1 MRTEL
6 LIMPDAHWLDEVA
19 AYRQAFLA
27 AGDSMDGTGSLRQIA
42 DPAQWL
48 QSYEDYQHHP
58 ERIPANHV
66 PATQFLYVCPEEHTL
81 LGMLNFRHTLN
92 DHLRLYGGHIG
103 YSVHPQH
110 RRQGVATRM
119 LSAALPYGRRLG
131 LERVLITCF
140 ADNEGSRR
148 TILRNGG
155 VYEGESLDPGEGK
168 YIQRYWVPLPEL
180 QNQ

>member
-6 LIMPDAHWLDEVA
+6 LITPTAQWLDEVA
-19 AYRQAFLA
+19 AYRQAFLN

-42 DPAQWL
+42 DPVQWL
-48 QSYEDYQHHP
+48 QNYEDYQHHP
-58 ERIPANHV
+58 DRIPAHHV
-66 PATQFLYVCPEEHTL
+66 LSTQFLYVCPEEHTL
-81 LGMLNFRHTLN
+81 LGMLSFRHTLN
-92 DHLRLYGGHIG
+92 DYLRLYAGHIG

-119 LSAALPYGRRLG
+119 LSAALPYGRQLG

-140 ADNEGSRR
+140 ADNEASRR

-155 VYEGESLDPGEGK
+155 IYEGESLEPGEGK
-168 YIQRYWVPLPEL
+168 YIQRYWIDISPL
-180 QNQ
+180 QSK